1 MSLATYLA
9 TNFTLP
15 FTEDDDKKILVGEC
29 FSTINDREKVKKHFS
44 NKYVY
49 EIFTDENIGF
59 WFNDEFKEEYPDD
72 NLKSQEDF
80 FELCRF
86 LDTYL
91 EIGAY
96 CEIYICWVG
105 EEEEERNKEYDRVIN
120 LSNLDIEKVQIYE
133 KTLLIIRK

>member
-1 MSLATYLA
+1 MSLVTYLA

-15 FTEDDDKKILVGEC
+15 FTEDGDKKILVGEC
-29 FSTINDREKVKKHFS
+29 FSDIEDRQKVRKHFS

-49 EIFTDENIGF
+49 EIFTDEGGGF
-59 WFNDEFKEEYPDD
+59 WFNDDFKEEYLDD

-80 FELCRF
+80 LELCKF

-91 EIGAY
+91 EKDTY
-96 CEIYICWVG
+96 CEVYVCWIG
-105 EEEEERNKEYDRVIN
+105 EEEEERNKECDQVIN
-120 LSNLDIEKVQIYE
+120 LNNLDIEKVQIHE

>member
-1 MSLATYLA
+1 MSLVTYLA

-15 FTEDDDKKILVGEC
+15 FTEDDDRKILVGEC
-29 FSTINDREKVKKHFS
+29 FSDIEDRQKVKKHFS

-49 EIFTDENIGF
+49 EIFTDDRVGF
-59 WFNDEFKEEYPDD
+59 WFNDDFKEEYPDD

-80 FELCRF
+80 LELCKF

-91 EIGAY
+91 EIGTY
-96 CEIYICWVG
+96 CEVYVCWIG
-105 EEEEERNKEYDRVIN
+105 EEEEERNKECDQVIN
-120 LSNLDIEKVQIYE
+120 LSNLDIEKVQIHE